1 MAKGNHSFSEQ
12 DIRQRFNAIVGHT
25 VADVDTAGV
34 LAASKASRNKGL
46 IGAVIEQSVL
56 GYPADSDRRPDI
68 VIDGQ
73 PWEVKATGLVE
84 TARGGWRAK
93 EPMSITAAA
102 PEGIVTESFTTS
114 GFWHKASQLLVVYY
128 LYVRPGKGVAVEYAG
143 FEFKG
148 YDLHTWREVDRCRLE
163 ADWTVVREFVR
174 VALEGDIDTEMPNLS
189 TLVNPQLL
197 YLDTSPKWPNR
208 PRFRLKASLVTQ
220 MARERLDDN
229 MGMIPDQGG
238 LSSMGALEAHL
249 HEIAET
255 YGGQTLEELAA
266 QFDLPLETKT
276 GRENKSLAEQAVVRL
291 FTGHAGKIS
300 QVPLF
305 AKAGLVFK
313 TMTLTP
319 TGGRTEDM
327 KLNPSIDFDELCDPS
342 VEFEDSAFAAPFIDS
357 TMVVAVLEERYRD
370 CPLRQCRFMG
380 FKTLWL
386 GTHLDAARA
395 LWDGM
400 RDLIFS
406 DGLIDAPILKKD
418 GTPRVT
424 PKTGIPMT
432 APNWPKS
439 RDSIGFII
447 RSFGDTDALRKSYPI
462 IMDTVMGLDPN
473 KDISLDDLFEDKTAL
488 AHELDELNRQRESF
502 RNMLSHS
509 PTDKGGR

>member
-1 MAKGNHSFSEQ
+1 MAKGNHSFTEQ
-12 DIRQRFNAIVGHT
+12 DIRKRFGAIVGHT
-25 VADVDTAGV
+25 VAEVDTAGV
-34 LAASKASRNKGL
+34 LAASKASRNKGR

-56 GYPADSDRRPDI
+56 GYPADSDRHPDI

-73 PWEVKATGLVE
+73 PWEVKATGLKE
-84 TARGGWRAK
+84 SARGGWCAK
-93 EPMSITAAA
+93 EPMSITAVA
-102 PEGIVTESFTTS
+102 PEGIVAESFTTS
-114 GFWHKASQLLVVYY
+114 AFWHKAERLLVVYY
-128 LYVRPGKGVAVEYAG
+128 LYVRPGRGVAVEYAG

-163 ADWTVVREFVR
+163 ADWTVVRDFVR
-174 VALEGDIDTEMPNLS
+174 TALEGDIDTEMPNLS

-220 MARERLDDN
+220 MARERLDDD

-238 LSSMGALEAHL
+238 LSSMSELKAHL
-249 HEIAET
+249 HGISDACA
-255 YGGQTLEELAA
+255 GQTLEELAVP
-266 QFDLPLETKT
+266 FNLPIKTKS
-276 GRENKSLAEQAVVRL
+276 GRENKSLAEQVVVRL

-305 AKAGLVFK
+305 AKAGIVFK

-327 KLNPSIDFDELCDPS
+327 KLNPSIDFDELCDPA

-370 CPLRQCRFMG
+370 CPLCQCRFMG

-386 GTHLDAARA
+386 GTYLDAARA

-400 RDLIFS
+400 RGLIFS
-406 DGLIDAPILKKD
+406 DSLVDAPVLKKD

-439 RDSIGFII
+439 RDGVLFV
-447 RSFGDTDALRKSYPI
+447 RGTGTDANDKPV
-462 IMDTVMGLDPN
+462 TVNGVRMYRQNVWVKGVELAA
-473 KDISLDDLFEDKTAL
+473 SLGKRPLV
-488 AHELDELNRQRESF
+488 
-502 RNMLSHS
+502 
-509 PTDKGGR
+509 